1 MTIQGKMTVKKE
13 NDDIGGRKKWTSC
26 RLMETYSIRGFCILL
41 NERRIEPLEI
51 DIVEGRI
58 AARRVVPPETCHTYL
73 LPGFVDAHVHIE
85 SSLLVPSEF
94 ARMAVLHG
102 TVGTISDPHEI
113 ANVCGLQ
120 GVEFMLN
127 NAAQVPFHFFFGAPS
142 CVPATTFETA
152 GAALHAS
159 DVDQLLRRDD
169 IWYLAEMMN
178 YPGVLSKDP
187 EVMAK
192 IAAAKQH
199 GKPADGHAP
208 GLRGD
213 EAKRYAAA
221 GLSTDHECFTLE
233 EALDKVAAGM
243 HIQIREGS
251 AARNFEAL
259 HPLLGIHPEKVM
271 FCSDDKHPDSLLEG
285 HINLLVKRAL
295 NWGYNLFDVL
305 NAASTNIVQ
314 HYQLPVGLLN
324 IGDWADMIEIDHP
337 EKFNVLRTIV
347 RGQIVSEHGKSLI
360 QRIRIEPVNRFEA
373 NPIRAEHL
381 QLPVTGSTQ
390 HVIVAHDGQL
400 ITEHQSIQ
408 SPQTMYFEANTTDD
422 LLKLAVINRY
432 HKAEP
437 ALAILKGLGLKRG
450 ALASTVAHDSHNL
463 IVSGCDDE
471 SMLLCINA
479 LMENKG
485 GLAAS
490 DGQQTLVLPLPV
502 AGLMSDAEAWHVAAE
517 YIQLDQFAKSSL
529 GSHLRAPFMTL
540 SFMALLVIP
549 HLKLSDLG
557 LFNGDQFRFRPVYD

>member
-1 MTIQGKMTVKKE
+1 
-13 NDDIGGRKKWTSC
+13 
-26 RLMETYSIRGFCILL
+26 MESYTIRGFCVLL
-41 NERRIEPLEI
+41 KERRIEPLELE
-51 DIVEGRI
+51 IVEGRI
-58 AARRVVPPETCHTYL
+58 AARRPVAPETCHTYL

-127 NAAQVPFHFFFGAPS
+127 NAARVPFHFFFGAPS
-142 CVPATTFETA
+142 CVPATIFETA
-152 GAALHAS
+152 GAALHA
-159 DVDQLLRRDD
+159 DEVDRLLSRSD

-178 YPGVLSKDP
+178 YPGVLNNDP

-192 IAAAKQH
+192 IAAAQRH

-208 GLRGD
+208 GLRGA
-213 EAKRYAAA
+213 EAMRYAAA

-259 HPLLGIHPEKVM
+259 HPLLALHPEKVM

-295 NWGYNLFDVL
+295 QLGYDLFDVL
-305 NAASTNIVQ
+305 NAASANVVR
-314 HYQLPVGLLN
+314 HYKLPVGLLN
-324 IGDWADMIEIDHP
+324 TGDWADLIEIDHP
-337 EKFNVLRTIV
+337 ESFKVLRTFV
-347 RGQIVSEHGKSLI
+347 RGQIVAEHGKSLL
-360 QRIRIEPVNRFEA
+360 QRVPIEPVNQFEA
-373 NPIRAEHL
+373 STVRAEQL
-381 QLPVTGSTQ
+381 QLPVKGETQ
-390 HVIVAHDGQL
+390 HVIVANDGQL
-400 ITEHQSIQ
+400 ITGHLSMQA
-408 SPQTMYFEANTTDD
+408 PQTPHFEANPKAD
-422 LLKLAVINRY
+422 LLKIAVINRY
-432 HKAEP
+432 RKADP
-437 ALAILKGLGLKRG
+437 ALAIIKGLGLEQG

-463 IVSGCDDE
+463 IVAGCDDA
-471 SMLLCINA
+471 SMLCCIDA
-479 LMENKG
+479 LMEAKG

-490 DGQQTLVLPLPV
+490 DGKRTLVLPLPV
-502 AGLMSDAEAWHVAAE
+502 GGLMSDGEAWEVAAE
-517 YIQLDQFAKSSL
+517 YIKLDQFVKTEL
-529 GSHLRAPFMTL
+529 GSRLRAPFMTL

-549 HLKLSDLG
+549 NLKLSDLG
-557 LFNGDQFRFRPVYD
+557 LFNGERFQFRPVYD

>member
-1 MTIQGKMTVKKE
+1 
-13 NDDIGGRKKWTSC
+13 
-26 RLMETYSIRGFCILL
+26 MESYTIRGFCILL
-41 NERRIEPLEI
+41 EERRIEPLELE
-51 DIVEGRI
+51 IVEGRI
-58 AARRVVPPETCHTYL
+58 AARRPVAPETCHTYL

-127 NAAQVPFHFFFGAPS
+127 NAARVPFHFFFGAPS
-142 CVPATTFETA
+142 CVPATIFETA
-152 GAALHAS
+152 GAALHA
-159 DVDQLLRRDD
+159 DEVDRLLSRSD

-178 YPGVLSKDP
+178 YPGVLNNDP

-192 IAAAKQH
+192 IAAARRH

-208 GLRGD
+208 GLRGA
-213 EAKRYAAA
+213 EAMRYAAA

-259 HPLLGIHPEKVM
+259 HPLLALHPEKVM

-295 NWGYNLFDVL
+295 QLGYDLFDVL
-305 NAASTNIVQ
+305 NAASANVVR
-314 HYQLPVGLLN
+314 HYKLPVGLLN
-324 IGDWADMIEIDHP
+324 TGDWADLIEIDHP
-337 EKFNVLRTIV
+337 ESFKVLRTIV
-347 RGQIVSEHGKSLI
+347 RGQTVAEHGKSLL
-360 QRIRIEPVNRFEA
+360 QRVPIEPVNQFEA
-373 NPIRAEHL
+373 SRIRDEQL
-381 QLPVTGSTQ
+381 QLPVKGKTQ
-390 HVIVAHDGQL
+390 HVIVANDGQL
-400 ITEHQSIQ
+400 ITGHLSMQA
-408 SPQTMYFEANTTDD
+408 PQTPHFEANPKAD
-422 LLKLAVINRY
+422 LLKIAVINRY
-432 HKAEP
+432 RKADP
-437 ALAILKGLGLKRG
+437 ALAIIKGLGLQHG

-463 IVSGCDDE
+463 IVAGCDDA
-471 SMLLCINA
+471 SMLCCFDA
-479 LMENKG
+479 LMEAKG

-490 DGQQTLVLPLPV
+490 DGKRTLVLPLPV
-502 AGLMSDAEAWHVAAE
+502 GGLMSDGEAWEVAAE
-517 YIQLDQFAKSSL
+517 YIKLDQFVKTEL
-529 GSHLRAPFMTL
+529 GSSVRAPFMTL

-549 HLKLSDLG
+549 NLKLSDLG
-557 LFNGDQFRFRPVYD
+557 LFNGERFQFRPVYD